1 MNKSKP
7 LPPKAFGVSI
17 PYAATIAELRAHLA
31 EPGPKA
37 WAACLA
43 LGYRPGGEALDLLV
57 ELTSRDWN
65 YRNLAIQSLAVHPRG
80 AAAEEAILSGLN
92 DSVAQVVRTSCDAVA
107 KLKLAPARPKLLEL
121 LKVGDPQ
128 VRFHALR
135 ALAPLWTGDDYGRVW
150 EIFKKDKAPFV
161 REEAAEVLMATA
173 SDKTWRHLFDRWKR
187 DPLPKYRVWACR
199 LLSAFG
205 RPDDMPELQRLV
217 RDGNVHVRRAAEQ
230 AAVERGVS

>member
-1 MNKSKP
+1 MREMIP
-7 LPPKAFGVSI
+7 LPAKAFGVPI
-17 PYAATIAELRAHLA
+17 PYKATIAELRSQLA
-31 EPGPKA
+31 EPGPRA

-43 LGYRPGGEALDLLV
+43 LGHIAGGEALDLLV

-65 YRNLAIQSLAVHPRG
+65 YRNLAIQSLGIHPRG
-80 AAAEEAILSGLN
+80 AAAAEVILAGLN
-92 DSVAQVVRTSCDAVA
+92 DRVAQIVRTSCDAAA
-107 KLKLAPARPKLLEL
+107 KLKLAPARPKILEL
-121 LKVGDPQ
+121 LKVSDPQ

-135 ALAPLWTGDDYGRVW
+135 ALASLWTGEDYGRVW

-161 REEAAEVLMATA
+161 REEAAQVLRATA
-173 SDKTWRHLFDRWKR
+173 SEKTWRHLFDRWKR
-187 DPLPKYRVWACR
+187 DPLPKYRVWACQ

-205 RPDDMPELQRLV
+205 RSDDMPELQRLV